1 MEEEKEEEWDELEA
15 ARELFESYKNALNQE
30 FKPHDDVKAAYDGC
44 ITLATELLEL
54 GFVILSH
61 IERSKEIIAYSDNDA
76 VQTVITFVYDLALVR
91 NKIPLRQPVA
101 VAQAVSKVFGQATTP
116 AMNDRVHSNISVQD
130 EAWLNSVLNSLE
142 TDTPNTASAE

>member
-1 MEEEKEEEWDELEA
+1 MEEEWDELEV
-15 ARELFESYKNALNQE
+15 ARELFEDYTEALNQE
-30 FKPHDDVKAAYDGC
+30 FQPNDNVKAAQNEC
-44 ITLATELLEL
+44 ISLATELLEL
-54 GFVILSH
+54 GFVIFSK
-61 IERSKEIIAYSDNDA
+61 IKRSQEIIACSDNDA

-91 NKIPLRQPVA
+91 NEIPLRQPVA

-142 TDTPNTASAE
+142 LNPPKTTSSEQERT

>member
-1 MEEEKEEEWDELEA
+1 MEEEWDELEV
-15 ARELFESYKNALNQE
+15 ARELFKDYKDALNQE
-30 FKPHDDVKAAYDGC
+30 FQPNDDVKAAHDEC
-44 ITLATELLEL
+44 ISLATELLEL
-54 GFVILSH
+54 GFVILSK
-61 IERSKEIIAYSDNDA
+61 IKRSKEIIACSDNDA

-91 NKIPLRQPVA
+91 NEIPLRQPVA
-101 VAQAVSKVFGQATTP
+101 VAQAVSKVVGQATPP